1 MSEKNSSIFGFN
13 SDDVRSGAVEMPTE
27 SGEEAAEKIRRK
39 PVGRWVYVLAVAVV
53 SLIAAVMLI
62 SSFVDRVNDGLVM
75 ELQTGDIMP
84 SNKADGL
91 YTGSYSASDMG
102 ASVSVDVA
110 GGYII
115 SITAVRAQMGAV
127 SHRRIR
133 GPITVE
139 RIPAFAAASASSGE
153 KPPSG
158 PVMRAKLL
166 ASPFSS
172 STVLS
177 PNVFSSS

>member
-115 SITAVRAQMGAV
+115 SITLDSYAGIDTERVLTVFDAIIAAQSLETGDD
-127 SHRRIR
+127 SI
-133 GPITVE
+133 GTQPTDKIL
-139 RIPAFAAASASSGE
+139 
-153 KPPSG
+153 
-158 PVMRAKLL
+158 LL
-166 ASPFSS
+166 A
-172 STVLS
+172 VQDAL
-177 PNVFSSS
+177 NGGGVQ

>member
-27 SGEEAAEKIRRK
+27 SGEEAAEKIRK

-115 SITAVRAQMGAV
+115 SITLESYTGIDTDRVLTVFDAIIAAQSLETGDD
-127 SHRRIR
+127 SI
-133 GPITVE
+133 GTQPTDKIL
-139 RIPAFAAASASSGE
+139 
-153 KPPSG
+153 
-158 PVMRAKLL
+158 LL
-166 ASPFSS
+166 A
-172 STVLS
+172 VQDAL
-177 PNVFSSS
+177 NGGGVQ